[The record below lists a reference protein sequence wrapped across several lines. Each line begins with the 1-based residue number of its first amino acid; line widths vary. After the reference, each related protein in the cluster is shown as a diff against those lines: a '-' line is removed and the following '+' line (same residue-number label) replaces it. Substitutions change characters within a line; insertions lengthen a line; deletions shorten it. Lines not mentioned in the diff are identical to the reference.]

1 MASVIL
7 LISLMRQ
14 QKQHRSMMFLYGH
27 EAFQKL
33 APLWAI
39 CHFVTAGHVVIKI
52 NQAAIHWPT
61 ATNTA

>member
-1 MASVIL
+1 
-7 LISLMRQ
+7 
-14 QKQHRSMMFLYGH
+14 MMFLYGH